1 MKKLCYLMLA
11 LPLVF
16 AACNETPEEVKPT
29 PEPEPTEDVVVEAK
43 SFTGNYDYKEGGEA
57 GVYAIVLSENGFDD
71 EGNMMVNS
79 SYYALM
85 IYGEIAEG
93 EIGST
98 ITLPAGEYSL
108 GKTGAVGTIAP
119 YTSFICMTHDDP
131 NSVEDDEYKI
141 FDEAALVV
149 TTEGLTFTAMIG
161 GVKHTVTYTGS
172 LEVNDL
178 REEQP
183 AEGVTFEAKYIYGE
197 YDYYGDEGGN
207 YVFYLSD
214 NGFVDGDEPLPNS
227 TYYCLD
233 IYGAKVEGESNGY
246 VTIPAGEYHFVNE
259 DNGLVGSIT
268 GPYSSLIKTGDYT
281 SDEDIE
287 SEVDMFEDAVLV
299 VTADGLELVA
309 VIEGV
314 EHHVTYTGSLE
325 INDCREPAE
334 EVETKSLVA
343 EHAMANYMGDYYNP
357 GVADNFQLILSDL
370 GWDEEGWELPN
381 AAYYVFDLY
390 AEIVDGELAI
400 PYGTYEFD
408 MTSSCEPNTI
418 DAAYTKYILLDE
430 EGWDYAD
437 EAYFT
442 EGTLT
447 VDANGI
453 VAELVAEDGTLH
465 KVAYDGVVTNIVD
478 YSDEFG
484 DGGSDEILSTLWE
497 DWYCNFS
504 NCLLEYTW
512 YGDYYGVGYD
522 NWLLYLM
529 PKEEVGDGLQLDLL
543 SNDVGLFELSGEYVI
558 SKDQE
563 KFTAYP
569 GYESGGYMEGSW
581 YFNADFSQYAPLV
594 DGDIYITNNGDTTFT
609 IEVDAYDDAG
619 NNIYGSWTGVDSN
632 QLETF
637 NCKSLVVNNRGMKNK
652 AFSPVAKAMLKR

>member
-1 MKKLCYLMLA
+1 MKKLFYLLLA
-11 LPLVF
+11 LPLAF
-16 AACNETPEEVKPT
+16 AACNETPDTPVQKEYTFEVTSEKVM
-29 PEPEPTEDVVVEAK
+29 EFEV
-43 SFTGNYDYKEGGEA
+43 EGGEGLIEWTVNEVTRFSPVPEPVPTFVTEA
-57 GVYAIVLSENGFDD
+57 EWIALDAENLGAFTVAA
-71 EGNMMVNS
+71 N
-79 SYYALM
+79 
-85 IYGEIAEG
+85 EG
-93 EIGST
+93 EPREAVIRIEFLEQVEE
-98 ITLPAGEYSL
+98 ITVKQEG
-108 GKTGAVGTIAP
+108 
-119 YTSFICMTHDDP
+119 FIR
-131 NSVEDDEYKI
+131 
-141 FDEAALVV
+141 FEAAIFECDFEEGSGDAPANFFVV
-149 TTEGLTFTAMIG
+149 
-161 GVKHTVTYTGS
+161 
-172 LEVNDL
+172 
-178 REEQP
+178 
-183 AEGVTFEAKYIYGE
+183 
-197 YDYYGDEGGN
+197 
-207 YVFYLSD
+207 LSD
-214 NGFVDGDEPLPNS
+214 NGTAEDGDTKANS
-227 TYYCLD
+227 TYYCID
-233 IYGAKVEGESNGY
+233 IYAHNYDDMSDGFVTLPEGEYTFDTMN
-246 VTIPAGEYHFVNE
+246 TFAARTF
-259 DNGLVGSIT
+259 T
-268 GPYSSLIKTGDYT
+268 QMYSYYIKSGATENDVDDQYY
-281 SDEDIE
+281 
-287 SEVDMFEDAVLV
+287 SEASLV
-299 VTADGLELVA
+299 VSSEGITLTAIIDGQ
-309 VIEGV
+309 
-314 EHHVTYTGSLE
+314 EHVVTYTGTLE
-325 INDCREPAE
+325 IPV
-334 EVETKSLVA
+334 EVEPEVPAVELSY
-343 EHAMANYMGDYYNP
+343 AMANYMGDYYNP

-370 GWDEEGWELPN
+370 GWDEDGWELPN

-447 VDANGI
+447 IDANGI

-504 NCLLEYTW
+504 NCSLEYTW
-512 YGDYYGVGYD
+512 YDDYYGVGYD

-543 SNDVGLFELSGEYVI
+543 SNDVGSFELSGEYVI

-619 NNIYGSWTGVDSN
+619 NNIYGSWTGVDAN
-632 QLETF
+632 QVETF
-637 NCKSLVVNNRGMKNK
+637 KCESIVVNHHGMKNR
-652 AFSPVAKAMLKR
+652 AFSPAAMAMRKR